1 MKNVGKHWR
10 GVDGGTKA
18 QDRMDFTSVEQ
29 DYEDDEDYEWEEPR
43 IVMEGDTAT
52 HKAVEDVEKA
62 LREWAQKNDKQDSKS
77 ESDSED
83 DTVGDEES
91 GEDTGNTSSSE
102 EDENMED
109 DSQEGGDQEDDESG
123 DGGAPGGVNL

>member
-1 MKNVGKHWR
+1 MMKNVR
-10 GVDGGTKA
+10 ETLEEGVDGGTKA

-43 IVMEGDTAT
+43 IVMEGDPTT

-62 LREWAQKNDKQDSKS
+62 LREWAQKNDKKDSKS

-109 DSQEGGDQEDDESG
+109 DSQDC
-123 DGGAPGGVNL
+123 PGFCPHIILIIFIV